1 MTSPVSA
8 IEAIEK
14 AIEHATPGVWD
25 IWEERTPTKADAIA
39 EMAYQVENTEP
50 FSGAVFLLNADGK
63 CPAATGCGQTSA
75 ANAKYIAACSPD
87 RMREVLALAR
97 QAEALQRENAE
108 LRKALKPLAAEADC
122 WSSAYPDTC
131 LVARTSKISLGTIR
145 RARALLGGENAE

>member
-1 MTSPVSA
+1 MTLSET
-8 IEAIEK
+8 IEDIEV
-14 AIEHATPGVWD
+14 A
-25 IWEERTPTKADAIA
+25 
-39 EMAYQVENTEP
+39 
-50 FSGAVFLLNADGK
+50 LNEAPI
-63 CPAATGCGQTSA
+63 CE
-75 ANAKYIAACSPD
+75 YPD
-87 RMREVLALAR
+87 FTDTIREVLALAR